1 MGSAA
6 GFYCLLGLYILFS
19 LIHLLFCFLEK
30 EGCRRLTKGLCLP
43 FLLGAVLCLD
53 LNAYLLSLALLF
65 GWLGDLC
72 LLKKHKVYP
81 FVLGVLC
88 FLLNHAFYLA
98 YMVLLLPSSSQW
110 GVGLLAIWLL
120 LPLVVFPLLHAVAR
134 ERYLSFGLSFYA
146 SALLVELIA
155 AGAMAYYGLT
165 AFGYLLILGVI
176 SFILSDSFLGF
187 TLFRKDCK
195 RRDFYIMLLYLLA
208 QALIAIPLALI

>member
-6 GFYCLLGLYILFS
+6 GFYSLLSLYILFS
-19 LIHLLFCFLEK
+19 LIHLFFCFLEK
-30 EGCRRLTKGLCLP
+30 ERYRRLTKGLCLP
-43 FLLGAVLCLD
+43 FLLGAILCLN
-53 LNAYLLSLALLF
+53 LSAYLLAIALFF

-81 FVLGVLC
+81 FVLGVVC
-88 FLLNHAFYLA
+88 FLINHACYLA
-98 YMVLLLPSSSQW
+98 DMVLRLPSSNQW
-110 GVGLLAIWLL
+110 GVGLFAIWLL
-120 LPLVVFPLLHAVAR
+120 LPLIAYQVLHAVVR
-134 ERYLSFGLSFYA
+134 ERYLAFGLSFYA

-155 AGAMAYYGLT
+155 AGAVAYYGLT

-187 TLFRKDCK
+187 TLFRKDRK